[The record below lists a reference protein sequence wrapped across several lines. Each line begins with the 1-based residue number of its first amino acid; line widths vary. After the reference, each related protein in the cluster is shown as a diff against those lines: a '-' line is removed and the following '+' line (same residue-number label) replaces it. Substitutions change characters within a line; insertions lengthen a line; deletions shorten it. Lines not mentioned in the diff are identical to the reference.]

1 MYEADDGEY
10 PAYEEDV
17 KKPHRKRKLFGGA
30 ALLTYA
36 VIGAALAQ
44 TITLNTNGRVEF
56 GQGVVT
62 LKACDSFISIS
73 LSASQSTF
81 DGIRADGSSYTSSP
95 RVKNIKFSGL
105 DTRACSGKRIKVQLF
120 DNINATA
127 MNLFTDVDSISV
139 DKAILVIDPVKTVPR
154 ADAITLLN
162 GRGENIGFFDDFQF
176 LDYDPDT
183 AVYTLIFTSPLA
195 LMSDVY
201 RLTVG
206 TTNSA

>member
-1 MYEADDGEY
+1 MYEEDDGEY
-10 PAYEEDV
+10 PAYEEDAAKPR
-17 KKPHRKRKLFGGA
+17 KKIKLAGGV
-30 ALLTYA
+30 ALLVYA

-62 LKACDSFISIS
+62 LKACDSFININLAPS
-73 LSASQSTF
+73 SATF
-81 DGIRADGSSYTSSP
+81 SGTKANGSPYVNAS

-105 DTRACSGKRIKVQLF
+105 DTKKCAGKRIKVQLF
-120 DNINATA
+120 DNLNASA
-127 MNLFTDVDSISV
+127 MNLFTDADSISV
-139 DKAILVIDPVKTVPR
+139 NYAILVVDANRNTDR

-162 GRGENIGFFDDFQF
+162 GKGQNIGYFDSYQF

-183 AVYTLIFTSPLA
+183 AVYTLIFASPLA

-201 RLTVG
+201 RLTVE
-206 TTNSA
+206 TTNS

>member
-1 MYEADDGEY
+1 VYEEDDGEY
-10 PAYEEDV
+10 PAYEEDAPKPR
-17 KKPHRKRKLFGGA
+17 KKAKLFGGIG
-30 ALLTYA
+30 LLVYA

-62 LKACDSFISIS
+62 LKACDSFIAINLAPS
-73 LSASQSTF
+73 SATF
-81 DGIRADGSSYTSSP
+81 SGTKANGDSYVNAS
-95 RVKNIKFSGL
+95 RVKNIRFSGL
-105 DTRACSGKRIKVQLF
+105 DTKACAGKRIKVQLF

-127 MNLFTDVDSISV
+127 MNLYMDADSISV
-139 DKAILVIDPVKTVPR
+139 NYAILVVNSNKSVDR

-162 GRGENIGFFDDFQF
+162 GKGQNIGYFDSYQF

-201 RLTVG
+201 RLTVE
-206 TTNSA
+206 TSNS

>member
-1 MYEADDGEY
+1 MYEEDDGEY
-10 PAYEEDV
+10 PAYEEDAPKPR
-17 KKPHRKRKLFGGA
+17 KKAKLFGGIG
-30 ALLTYA
+30 LLVYA

-62 LKACDSFISIS
+62 LKACDSFIAINLAPS
-73 LSASQSTF
+73 SATF
-81 DGIRADGSSYTSSP
+81 SGTRANGGSYVNAS

-105 DTRACSGKRIKVQLF
+105 DTKACAGKRIKVQLF

-127 MNLFTDVDSISV
+127 MNLYTDADSISV
-139 DKAILVIDPVKTVPR
+139 NYAILVVDSNKSVDR

-162 GRGENIGFFDDFQF
+162 GKGQNIGYFDSYQF

-183 AVYTLIFTSPLA
+183 AVYTLIFANPLA

-201 RLTVG
+201 RLTVE
-206 TTNSA
+206 TSNV

>member
-1 MYEADDGEY
+1 MYEEDDGEY
-10 PAYEEDV
+10 PAYEEDTPKPR
-17 KKPHRKRKLFGGA
+17 KKAKLFGGIG
-30 ALLTYA
+30 LLVYA

-62 LKACDSFISIS
+62 LKACDSFIAINLAPS
-73 LSASQSTF
+73 SATF
-81 DGIRADGSSYTSSP
+81 SGTKANGDSYVNAS
-95 RVKNIKFSGL
+95 RVKNIRFSGL
-105 DTRACSGKRIKVQLF
+105 DTKACAGKRIKVQLF

-127 MNLFTDVDSISV
+127 MNLYTDADSISV
-139 DKAILVIDPVKTVPR
+139 NYAILVVDANKSVDR

-162 GRGENIGFFDDFQF
+162 GKGQNIGYFDSYQF

-201 RLTVG
+201 RLTVE
-206 TTNSA
+206 TSNS